1 MIMPSGGSDSRDANV
16 NTQTGGKSDSRPDE
30 KLLDEILLALKGLQ
44 FGEVLITVRDGR
56 VVQIDRVARNRQIL
70 SRKPPSDCQS

>member
-16 NTQTGGKSDSRPDE
+16 NTPTGGKSDSRPDE

-70 SRKPPSDCQS
+70 SRKPPSD